1 MYSLSLMC
9 LSLPYQGSQ
18 KSVLDVFQRIQINY
32 NNQLGVDKFA
42 SWVLRGVNC
51 HSIDTPNTKLVNK
64 CLAFKTPLG
73 LDKLMERGN
82 EPIRI

>member
-18 KSVLDVFQRIQINY
+18 KSVLDVIQRIQINY

-42 SWVLRGVNC
+42 SWVLIGVDF
-51 HSIDTPNTKLVNK
+51 HSYYTQNAKILNK
-64 CLAFKTPLG
+64 CLEFKTPIL
-73 LDKLMERGN
+73 
-82 EPIRI
+82 